1 MLCTNLNAGFQTE
14 LISNQTKQRNFAR
27 FYSRHILGYMS
38 IYCAPNSLKD
48 THSGIS
54 NDSFYSFIYVMKWQF
69 AVNFK
74 CESLC
79 QKTEREKWRS
89 VIGRYLYLIATF
101 DRWNSSNQI
110 DYFDPDSIYL
120 PSVSNRKMNI
130 KTK

>member
-54 NDSFYSFIYVMKWQF
+54 NDSFYSFIYVMK
-69 AVNFK
+69 
-74 CESLC
+74 
-79 QKTEREKWRS
+79 
-89 VIGRYLYLIATF
+89 
-101 DRWNSSNQI
+101 
-110 DYFDPDSIYL
+110 
-120 PSVSNRKMNI
+120 
-130 KTK
+130 